1 MKSNL
6 KNFFLL
12 PAYTLLMQLCLLSS
26 PLSQKTPVPTI
37 SEHNKA
43 STKSSL
49 TCHDEHNCIAFS
61 QKNKEQALLGVS
73 GHSIQFLFFELF
85 LLAVQ
90 SGFFYSLYRHG
101 NTNRH
106 LSFFILKK
114 LCHDSQ
120 RTIESICTVF
130 QIFYL
135 KIQNLFSEH
144 QHQCCIAYIHFS
156 SRLHLV

>member
-1 MKSNL
+1 M
-6 KNFFLL
+6 
-12 PAYTLLMQLCLLSS
+12 PAYTLLMQLCLLGS

-49 TCHDEHNCIAFS
+49 TCHDEQDCMTVS
-61 QKNKEQALLGVS
+61 QKEQKNQFLGINEHAV
-73 GHSIQFLFFELF
+73 QFLFFELF

-90 SGFFYSLYRHG
+90 SGFFYSLYRH
-101 NTNRH
+101 NKKSSP
-106 LSFFILKK
+106 LSFFILTK

-120 RTIESICTVF
+120 QTMESIQAIF

-135 KIQNLFSEH
+135 KIQNQFAQH
-144 QHQCCIAYIHFS
+144 QHQCCISYIHFS
-156 SRLHLV
+156 SQLH